1 VEGARVESITPE
13 GVVLSYS
20 GSRFLLPSQ

>member
-1 VEGARVESITPE
+1 MIALHGMST

-20 GSRFLLPSQ
+20 G